1 MKVLSVCLLVLIAS
15 LAELAQSRKLHLV
28 GCTVGAHTGEL
39 RKYYNEMRT
48 DVLRRDSEMAVRFL
62 STPTLR
68 NIQLPDR
75 SEHLLIMCQ
84 YNLTMT
90 SFGQEDQTCCFL
102 QLLLRFYIERVFSR
116 YSSSGLEDQRSA
128 SALANAFFS
137 IRRDLTPCNCQCEEE
152 THRLMDSVHSEFI
165 QLNVK
170 LAAVKA
176 VGELDTVLDWLEGFR
191 RPGLTGH
198 PGRK

>member
-48 DVLRRDSEMAVRFL
+48 DV
-62 STPTLR
+62 
-68 NIQLPDR
+68 
-75 SEHLLIMCQ
+75 
-84 YNLTMT
+84 
-90 SFGQEDQTCCFL
+90 EDQTCCFL

-137 IRRDLTPCNCQCEEE
+137 IRRDLTPC
-152 THRLMDSVHSEFI
+152 
-165 QLNVK
+165 LNVK

-198 PGRK
+198 LGRK